1 MRERAVLPGVAAV
14 LAASLMFGPAAA
26 AACALL
32 CGETGEGEHGAAALH
47 ADHSD
52 RTHAGHTRH
61 GQTAMAGHAG
71 HEPPAEDQRVAAP
84 ASGRAS
90 VGVEATARG
99 CCDHP
104 GMRARG
110 VPEALAAESQTERS
124 RTTGSAETRG
134 SPAFAPAPADGAFRA
149 QAGSPPP
156 GSVRAPAPGL
166 SRTVVLRL

>member
-1 MRERAVLPGVAAV
+1 MLPSVAI
-14 LAASLMFGPAAA
+14 LLTAALVFGPAVAG
-26 AACALL
+26 ACALL

-47 ADHSD
+47 SGGAHS
-52 RTHAGHTRH
+52 GHTRH
-61 GQTAMAGHAG
+61 GQAAPAGHAG
-71 HEPPAEDQRVAAP
+71 HEPLPAHERAAAP

-90 VGVEATARG
+90 IGVEATARG

-149 QAGSPPP
+149 GAGGPPP
-156 GSVRAPAPGL
+156 GKVRATASGL

>member
-1 MRERAVLPGVAAV
+1 MLPGVAAV

-47 ADHSD
+47 SGGAHS
-52 RTHAGHTRH
+52 GHTRH
-61 GQTAMAGHAG
+61 GQTARAAHAG
-71 HEPPAEDQRVAAP
+71 HEPPTEDRRAAAP
-84 ASGRAS
+84 ASARAS

-149 QAGSPPP
+149 GAGGPPP
-156 GSVRAPAPGL
+156 GKVRATASSL